1 MIVSLTIEVEYII
14 LYIKKKSG
22 CFVNNRSILHLL
34 VVLFKQY
41 GCLECFSIWSIP
53 KKFVLIKI

>member
-34 VVLFKQY
+34 VVLFKQD
-41 GCLECFSIWSIP
+41 GCLE
-53 KKFVLIKI
+53 